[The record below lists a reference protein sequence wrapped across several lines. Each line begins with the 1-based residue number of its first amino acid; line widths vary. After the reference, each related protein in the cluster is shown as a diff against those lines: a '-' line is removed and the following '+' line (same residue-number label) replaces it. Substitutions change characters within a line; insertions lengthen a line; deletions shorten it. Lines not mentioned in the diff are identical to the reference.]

1 MKNLMM
7 TVAAATMLFAT
18 QGISAQTDTAMNTE
32 TSVTMKTEYTAV
44 EVDSLPEAISQA
56 VETDFAG
63 SSIKEA
69 YIDDKE
75 EKYKLVLET
84 EAGAETHKVY
94 ITKEGEWVKEDD
106 SQE

>member
-32 TSVTMKTEYTAV
+32 ASVTMKTEYTAV
-44 EVDSLPEAISQA
+44 EVENLPEAIAEA
-56 VETDFAG
+56 VDTDFAG
-63 SSIKEA
+63 ATIKEA

-84 EAGAETHKVY
+84 EAGAEPQKVY
-94 ITKEGEWVKEDD
+94 ISKEGEWIKEDD